1 MKNIFSGKRKIIIIS
16 SAAGAII
23 VLAVTLLFTLF
34 GLKLDKVNLQVHN
47 DYSAFMTEQYKDEVI
62 QTSILKQNQSVFFI
76 NKTQVMAELEQ
87 EFPNMKV
94 INIETVFPNSLLIHI
109 AKREELFAIK
119 SQNTESY
126 FVVDGDLKVLS
137 ILPQASYESDANNA
151 ILLSGITITTPSVV
165 AGDFLSFENDALI
178 KNLAKAFLVNNL
190 DVVEQKA
197 LLKKIDI
204 QTDQIR
210 EYLTNDDKTI
220 IEITM
225 QDEFQILVYSPNTYL
240 KEKIQTLFATL
251 PSVYPNYINTYFL
264 EIYERLNNTIFP
276 KLSLK
281 N

>member
-165 AGDFLSFENDALI
+165 AGDFLCFENDALI